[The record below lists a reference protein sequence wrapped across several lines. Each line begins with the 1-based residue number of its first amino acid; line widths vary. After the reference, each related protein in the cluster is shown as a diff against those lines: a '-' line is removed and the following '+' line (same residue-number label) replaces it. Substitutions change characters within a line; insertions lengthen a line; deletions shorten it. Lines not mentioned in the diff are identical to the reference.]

1 MEIRIS
7 SENLVKI
14 LWVASVVL
22 GAIGFLLFIVGIVFA
37 FVADDS
43 LSVLKGIAAICGGLA
58 LAVIPVSLTN
68 SVTNMSSAISGDVEA
83 ETES

>member
-14 LWVASVVL
+14 LWIVSVVL
-22 GAIGFLLFIVGIVFA
+22 GAIGLLMFIVGINVA

-43 LSVLKGIAAICGGLA
+43 ISVLKGIAAVGGGLA
-58 LAVIPVSLTN
+58 LAVIPSSLTN
-68 SVTNMSSAISGDVEA
+68 SVANMSGAMGSDA
-83 ETES
+83 ETETES